1 VSVLDLVLLGVAV
14 GALGLVV
21 GFVAHG
27 RRGAPADAMLRSLAD
42 LGGMRAQVDALT
54 AQQVG
59 LTQTLGG
66 LQTAL
71 QGVET
76 RIVQSSAGVQETI
89 GRQVNEARVAVERL
103 KADAQ
108 ARQRLDEDIQASSRR
123 IETVLLGSRTRG
135 AAGENILHDA
145 FKQFP
150 PDMID
155 MNFRVNGKVVEY
167 ALVLANG
174 KRLPIDSKWPL
185 PELLDRLTQ
194 PVDPTANPT
203 VVEEEVER
211 VIKSKVR
218 EVRQYIDPSVT
229 LPWAIAAV
237 PDPVFAACR
246 RAHIEAHREG
256 VVLMPYSMAVPFVL
270 ALFRLHLQNSRSVDI
285 ENLEGYLQQIED
297 SINALDRS
305 LENSIARGST
315 MIQNAFTDCK
325 RTLGHMRGA
334 VAALRSVPDARLPAG
349 DDLASQ
355 SDLLALHADGAG
367 NGDGRN
373 RMSA

>member
-21 GFVAHG
+21 GFVARG
-27 RRGAPADAMLRSLAD
+27 RRVAPPDSMLGTLAD
-42 LGGMRAQVDALT
+42 LGGMKAQVDALT

-66 LQTAL
+66 IQTAL

-76 RIVQSSAGVQETI
+76 RIVQSSAGVQETL
-89 GRQVNEARVAVERL
+89 GRQLQEARVGVERL

-108 ARQRLDEDIQASSRR
+108 ARQRLDEELQSSARR

-135 AAGENILHDA
+135 AAGETILHEA

-150 PDMID
+150 ADMID

-194 PVDPTANPT
+194 PEDAIAATT
-203 VVEEEVER
+203 IEEEVER

-246 RAHIEAHREG
+246 KAHIEAHREG

-270 ALFRLHLQNSRSVDI
+270 ALFRLHLQNSRTVDI

-297 SINALDRS
+297 SITALDRS

-325 RTLGHMRGA
+325 RTLGQMRGA
-334 VAALRSVPDARLPAG
+334 VAALRSVPDAALPAG
-349 DDLASQ
+349 DDHANQ
-355 SDLLALHADGAG
+355 PDLLAIHADVSGNGAG
-367 NGDGRN
+367 RS
-373 RMSA
+373 RLSA

>member
-1 VSVLDLVLLGVAV
+1 VNVIDLVLLGVALGAV
-14 GALGLVV
+14 GLALGLLTR
-21 GFVAHG
+21 G
-27 RRGAPADAMLRSLAD
+27 RPGAPPDSLLRSLAD
-42 LGGMRAQVDALT
+42 LGGVKAQMDALT

-76 RIVQSSAGVQETI
+76 RIVQSSAGVQETL
-89 GRQVNEARVAVERL
+89 GRQVQEARVAVERL
-103 KADAQ
+103 KADAM
-108 ARQRLDEDIQASSRR
+108 ARQRLEEEIQASSRR

-150 PDMID
+150 PGMID
-155 MNFRVNGKVVEY
+155 INFRVNGKVVEY

-185 PELLDRLTQ
+185 PELLERLAQ
-194 PVDPTANPT
+194 ADDPEGAGAALPD
-203 VVEEEVER
+203 EIER
-211 VIKSKVR
+211 VVKNKVR

-237 PDPVFAACR
+237 PDPVFQACR
-246 RAHIEAHREG
+246 RAHIEAHRES
-256 VVLMPYSMAVPFVL
+256 VVLMPYSMAVPFIL
-270 ALFRLHLQNSRSVDI
+270 ALFRLHLQNLRTVDI

-297 SINALDRS
+297 GITALDRS
-305 LENSIARGST
+305 LENSISRGGT
-315 MIQNAFTDCK
+315 MIQNAYTDSK
-325 RTLGHMRGA
+325 RTLGQMRGA
-334 VAALRSVPDARLPAG
+334 VAALRSVPDASLVVDHDQTNLLPIE
-349 DDLASQ
+349 
-355 SDLLALHADGAG
+355 ADGPSGGAG
-367 NGDGRN
+367 RP
-373 RMSA
+373 RLVS